1 MSMSTQ
7 KTQWLT
13 MALNPVCPVSAA
25 KAEPGH
31 AADIIFAG
39 GGLANGLLAWRLQQL
54 RPDLRLLL
62 LESGPALGGNHT
74 WSFHDAD
81 LTPAQHA
88 WIAPLVAHR
97 WPGYQVHFPQR
108 QRRLATGYSSVSS
121 TRFDAVL
128 QADLAAGAV
137 RLNTPVAE
145 VQPRFVR
152 LADGAVLHARLAV
165 VDGRGAAH
173 SPHLALGFQKFLGQ
187 EVRLAEP
194 HGMAEPMLI
203 DATVAQHDGYR
214 FVYVLPLTA
223 DTLLIE
229 DTFYADGEAVDVP
242 RLRRH
247 IADYAAAHG
256 WAIQAVLREEFGIL
270 PITLAGDAEAF
281 WRDAGGVPRTGLAA
295 GLFNPATGYSLPDAV
310 RLADRLVA
318 LQDWSA
324 PALFADIQS
333 YASSLW
339 RSQAFFR
346 LLNRMLFKA
355 GDPGQR
361 WSVIQRFYGLRTP
374 LISRFYAGQPTFLDK
389 ARILSGKPPVPLG
402 AAMRA
407 AVASSALV
415 QAQQQQ
421 SRQLPS

>member
-1 MSMSTQ
+1 
-7 KTQWLT
+7 
-13 MALNPVCPVSAA
+13 MAFNPVYAASAA
-25 KAEPGH
+25 PSP

-54 RPDLRLLL
+54 RPELRLLL

-81 LTPAQHA
+81 LAPAQHA

-97 WPGYQVHFPQR
+97 WPGYRVHFPQR
-108 QRRLATGYSSVSS
+108 QRRLATGYAAVSS

-128 QADLAAGAV
+128 QADLPAGVV
-137 RLNTPVAE
+137 RLNTPVAA
-145 VQPRFVR
+145 VQPRFVT

-165 VDGRGAAH
+165 VDGRGVAH

-187 EVRLAEP
+187 EVRLSKP
-194 HGMAEPMLI
+194 HGMDEPMLI

-242 RLRRH
+242 HLRRN
-247 IADYAAAHG
+247 IAGYAAAQG
-256 WAIQAVLREEFGIL
+256 WAIQAVLREELGIL

-324 PALFADIQS
+324 PPLFAEIQN
-333 YASSLW
+333 YALALW

-361 WSVIQRFYGLRTP
+361 WSVIQRFYGLSTP
-374 LISRFYAGQPTFLDK
+374 LITRFYAGQPTFLDK

-407 AVASSALV
+407 ALASGALV
-415 QAQQQQ
+415 QVQQQQ
-421 SRQLPS
+421 QQQQHREQSRF